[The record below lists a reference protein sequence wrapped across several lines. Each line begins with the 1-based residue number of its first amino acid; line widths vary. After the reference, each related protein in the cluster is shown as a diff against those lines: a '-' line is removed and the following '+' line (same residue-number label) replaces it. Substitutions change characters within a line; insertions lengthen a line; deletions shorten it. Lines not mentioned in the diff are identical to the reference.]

1 MTRPDDPFAAF
12 DEALDDLAPPPVAP
26 PPVAEALDG
35 GRFDD
40 ETLDDDEARGRWE
53 GEGARAPLPGLVVPD
68 LDRWTVQAVAGRLRA
83 RLHAAAEA
91 KGSHLFAWPGMAAAW
106 PEDHGEII
114 ARDVY
119 PHPSDAG
126 DAWGSL
132 WQLLGP
138 PRPDWLAVVVGR
150 PGRGKSGWSLQTAV
164 AAAVAGAPVVYM
176 SCEMGDD
183 ELLARALAVRSGGR
197 VPWRSVMRGAVPDDE
212 LAEAVAEL
220 DRQAS
225 DLAGPCLYL
234 WAPPKRERNL
244 DGLRAFVEAVAARH
258 GRPVLVVVDYVQRL
272 GDDENDRRVEILKAS
287 GALRDLSRPAE
298 NYPGAAVLAISSTA
312 RGYYPRFA
320 NCPALLRAEL
330 GGFVLRPK
338 PGNNDLVSAAYE
350 PGEGIE
356 GTGKETG
363 ELEYDAS
370 VVIAL
375 TCDSDADEVRVGR
388 TPLAAENR
396 PIHGIRA
403 GLVVVAKNRA
413 GPTGWAPMTF
423 HAPTGRW
430 ADWPSSRWHYL
441 SAIGRRYV
449 EGGPRNGELQ
459 QGGGSPRDHAL
470 PDERPAGPSTAPP
483 PPRAS
488 TPRTDKAK
496 KTGPADVPVEVDV

>member
-1 MTRPDDPFAAF
+1 VSWADF
-12 DEALDDLAPPPVAP
+12 DKALDDEAPAPPAV
-26 PPVAEALDG
+26 EALDG

-40 ETLDDDEARGRWE
+40 EPLDDGEARGRWDDE
-53 GEGARAPLPGLVVPD
+53 GEPAPLPGLVVPD

-91 KGSHLFAWPGMAAAW
+91 KGGHLFAWPGMEPAW
-106 PEDHGEII
+106 PDDEGALIAHGL
-114 ARDVY
+114 A
-119 PHPSDAG
+119 PHKADGG
-126 DAWGSL
+126 DEWGAL
-132 WQLLGP
+132 WRLLGP

-197 VPWRSVMRGAVPDDE
+197 VPWRSVMRGAVPDHE
-212 LAEAVAEL
+212 LVEAVAEL

-244 DGLRAFVEAVAARH
+244 DGLRAYVEAVAARH

-272 GDDENDRRVEILKAS
+272 GTDENDRRVEILKAS

-312 RGYYPRFA
+312 RGYYPRFG

-330 GGFVLRPK
+330 GGFALRPK
-338 PGNNDLVSAAYE
+338 GNGEAGAVYE
-350 PGEGIE
+350 TGEGIE

-375 TCDSDADEVRVGR
+375 TCDSDSDEVRSDK
-388 TPLAAENR
+388 TPLYREQPAVF
-396 PIHGIRA
+396 GIRS

-430 ADWPSSRWHYL
+430 ADWPSARFEYL
-441 SAIGRRYV
+441 SAIGREYS
-449 EGGPRNGELQ
+449 ENGSRNGELAKN
-459 QGGGSPRDHAL
+459 GGSPRDHAPPRAHL
-470 PDERPAGPSTAPP
+470 VGERPPPP

-488 TPRTDKAK
+488 TPKTDKAK
-496 KTGPADVPVEVDV
+496 KTGPSDVPPAEAGPGVV